1 MTGDDMNKPIMR
13 PVKPE
18 EDVEAAV
25 ANALEGLKVE
35 QPGQPMAYQD
45 DRQRDLIPRSRDSFK
60 NHLAQL
66 QDRVDSVNVKILE
79 SIRARD
85 DAIHEAEK
93 HHASRMR
100 ELERDIYE
108 IKTLRGAVEL
118 ALIALGEY
126 DQK

>member
-1 MTGDDMNKPIMR
+1 M
-13 PVKPE
+13 VYA
-18 EDVEAAV
+18 ED
-25 ANALEGLKVE
+25 NAH
-35 QPGQPMAYQD
+35 
-45 DRQRDLIPRSRDSFK
+45 RSLIPRSRNSFK

-66 QDRVDSVNVKILE
+66 QERVDDVNRKIIE
-79 SIRARD
+79 SIKARD

>member
-1 MTGDDMNKPIMR
+1 M
-13 PVKPE
+13 
-18 EDVEAAV
+18 
-25 ANALEGLKVE
+25 
-35 QPGQPMAYQD
+35 
-45 DRQRDLIPRSRDSFK
+45 
-60 NHLAQL
+60 
-66 QDRVDSVNVKILE
+66 KILE
-79 SIRARD
+79 SIKARD